1 MRNKSHQLFYS
12 IKALIDEA
20 RNQVVR
26 NVNCI
31 ITLTYYEIGQ
41 RIVVSEQKGNTRA
54 GYSEGVL
61 EHLSDRL
68 TKEFGKGFS
77 VDNLERFRKFYLFY
91 RDRISASPVRKSI
104 SSPKSASLLRISDND
119 FRQKFKLS
127 WTHYSILIKI
137 EDHNE
142 RTFYEIEAFNNN
154 WSIREFQR
162 QLNSALFERLAI
174 SKDKASL
181 KKLAKKGQVIEQ
193 PLDALKSSFVLEFLN
208 LKEER
213 SYSENDIE
221 TAIIDKLETFMLE
234 LGKGFLFEGRQKR
247 FTIEGDSFFVDLVLY
262 NRLLRCYVI
271 IDLKIGKLAHQD
283 IGQMQMYVNYYDR
296 KIKLPDENATIGIV
310 LCKEENK
317 AVVEFTL
324 PEGNKTIFARQYKL
338 YLPNKEDLKRQIEG
352 K

>member
-1 MRNKSHQLFYS
+1 MKKHSHELFNS

-31 ITLTYYEIGQ
+31 MTLTYYEIGQ

-77 VDNLERFRKFYLFY
+77 VDNLERFRKFYLLY

-174 SKDKASL
+174 SKDKANL

-296 KIKLPDENATIGIV
+296 KIKLPEENATIGIV